1 MRRFIVRLGRL
12 SAGPPVDKLAIAA
25 ELLPVFAAL
34 AVGRQLS
41 RPSRLVALLFVLWFC
56 EDLAQQ
62 VLIHLHRTNNWL
74 QHLTMPVEAALLLWA
89 FSLWQD
95 RQVARRAILLCIPI
109 YVVVWLVLQVFVESL
124 DRLSQYAGPM
134 SYLLVLAVA
143 AFTLVSKS
151 ARAVSPGWR
160 QPWFWVSAGMIILM
174 GSQVALNPITNILIA
189 THQRGAA
196 IFQAFGA
203 VGILSYSLTTW
214 GILCERRHPSSGGS
228 SSLPPWQ
235 LES

>member
-1 MRRFIVRLGRL
+1 MRRIAVRVRRL
-12 SAGPPVDKLAIAA
+12 IERPVDKLAIAA
-25 ELLPVFAAL
+25 ELLPVVAAL
-34 AVGRQLS
+34 VVGRRLS
-41 RPSRLVALLFVLWFC
+41 RPSRLVVLLFVLWFC
-56 EDLAQQ
+56 EDVTQL
-62 VLIHLHRTNNWL
+62 VLIHLHHNNNWVS
-74 QHLTMPVEAALLLWA
+74 HLTMPIEAALLMGA

-95 RQVARRAILLCIPI
+95 SQVARRAVLLAVPI

-160 QPWFWVSAGMIILM
+160 QPWFWISAGMIIDM

-189 THQRGAA
+189 THQRGIAIYQAYAA
-196 IFQAFGA
+196 
-203 VGILSYSLTTW
+203 VSILSYSLTTW

>member
-1 MRRFIVRLGRL
+1 VE
-12 SAGPPVDKLAIAA
+12 KLAILA
-25 ELLPVFAAL
+25 ELLPVLAGL
-34 AVGRQLS
+34 AVGRRLS
-41 RPSRLVALLFVLWFC
+41 RPSRVVVILFVLWFC
-56 EDLAQQ
+56 EDMTQQ
-62 VLIHLHRTNNWL
+62 LLMHLHQNNNWL
-74 QHLTMPVEAALLLWA
+74 LHLTLPVEAALLLWA
-89 FSLWQD
+89 FSMWQD
-95 RQVARRAILLCIPI
+95 SQVARRAILLAVPI

-160 QPWFWVSAGMIILM
+160 QPWFWISAGMIIVM

-196 IFQAFGA
+196 IYQAFAA
-203 VGILSYSLTTW
+203 VSIVSYSLTTW
-214 GILCERRHPSSGGS
+214 GILCERRHQSFGGS

-235 LES
+235 PES

>member
-1 MRRFIVRLGRL
+1 MD
-12 SAGPPVDKLAIAA
+12 SLATIA
-25 ELLPVFAAL
+25 ELLPLFAAL
-34 AVGRQLS
+34 AVGRRLS
-41 RPSRLVALLFVLWFC
+41 RPSRLIVILFVLWFC
-56 EDLAQQ
+56 EDAVQIL
-62 VLIHLHRTNNWL
+62 LIHLHHHNNWL
-74 QHLTMPVEAALLLWA
+74 LHFTLPLEAALLLWA

-95 RQVARRAILLCIPI
+95 SEVARRAMLLAVPL
-109 YVVVWLVLQVFVESL
+109 YVVVWLVLQLFVERL
-124 DRLSQYAGPM
+124 DQVSQYAGPM

-151 ARAVSPGWR
+151 AHTVTPGWR
-160 QPWFWVSAGMIILM
+160 QPWFWISAGMIIDM
-174 GSQVALNPITNILIA
+174 GSQVVFNPITNILIA

-196 IFQAFGA
+196 IFHAYAA
-203 VGILSYSLTTW
+203 VSILSYSLTTW

>member
-1 MRRFIVRLGRL
+1 M
-12 SAGPPVDKLAIAA
+12 DKLAIIA
-25 ELLPVFAAL
+25 ELLPILAAFV
-34 AVGRQLS
+34 VGRRLS
-41 RPSRLVALLFVLWFC
+41 RPSRLVVILFVLWFC
-56 EDLAQQ
+56 EDLTQQ
-62 VLIHLHRTNNWL
+62 VLIHLHHYNNWL
-74 QHLTMPVEAALLLWA
+74 LHLTLPIEATLLLWA

-95 RQVARRAILLCIPI
+95 SQVARRAIWLAVPI

-160 QPWFWVSAGMIILM
+160 QPWFWISAGMIIVM

-189 THQRGAA
+189 RHQGADA
-196 IFQAFGA
+196 IYQAYGA
-203 VGILSYSLTTW
+203 VSILSYSLTTW

-228 SSLPPWQ
+228 SSLPPWP

>member
-1 MRRFIVRLGRL
+1 MVT
-12 SAGPPVDKLAIAA
+12 LAIIA
-25 ELLPVFAAL
+25 ELFPVLAAL
-34 AVGRQLS
+34 AVGRRLS
-41 RPSRLVALLFVLWFC
+41 RPSRLVAVLFVLWFC

-62 VLIHLHRTNNWL
+62 LLIHLHHNNNWL
-74 QHLTMPVEAALLLWA
+74 QHVSMPFEAALLLWA

-95 RQVARRAILLCIPI
+95 SEVARRAILLVVPI
-109 YVVVWLVLQVFVESL
+109 YVVVWLMLQLFVERL
-124 DRLSQYAGPM
+124 DRASQYAGPM

-151 ARAVSPGWR
+151 ARTSEPGWR
-160 QPWFWVSAGMIILM
+160 QPWFWISAGIIIDL

-189 THQRGAA
+189 THQRGVAIYHAFAA
-196 IFQAFGA
+196 
-203 VGILSYSLTTW
+203 VSILSYSLTTW

>member
-1 MRRFIVRLGRL
+1 ME
-12 SAGPPVDKLAIAA
+12 KLAIIA

-34 AVGRQLS
+34 AVGRRLS
-41 RPSRLVALLFVLWFC
+41 RPSRLIVVLFLLWFC
-56 EDLAQQ
+56 EDLTQQ
-62 VLIHLHRTNNWL
+62 LLIHLHHNNNWL
-74 QHLTMPVEAALLLWA
+74 LHLTMPFEAALLLWA

-95 RQVARRAILLCIPI
+95 SEVARRAILLAVPI
-109 YVVVWLVLQVFVESL
+109 YGMVWLVLQLFVERL

-151 ARAVSPGWR
+151 ARTVLPGWR
-160 QPWFWVSAGMIILM
+160 QPWFWVSAGIIIDM

-203 VGILSYSLTTW
+203 VSILSYSLTTW

>member
-1 MRRFIVRLGRL
+1 ME
-12 SAGPPVDKLAIAA
+12 KLAIVA
-25 ELLPVFAAL
+25 ELLPVL
-34 AVGRQLS
+34 AGLVVGRRLS
-41 RPSRLVALLFVLWFC
+41 RPSRLVVILFVLWFC
-56 EDLAQQ
+56 EDMTQQ
-62 VLIHLHRTNNWL
+62 LLIHLHHNNNWL
-74 QHLTMPVEAALLLWA
+74 LHLTLPVEAALLLYA

-95 RQVARRAILLCIPI
+95 SQVARRAILLAIPI

-160 QPWFWVSAGMIILM
+160 QPWFWISAGMIIVM

-189 THQRGAA
+189 THQRGTA

-203 VGILSYSLTTW
+203 VGILSYSLTAW
-214 GILCERRHPSSGGS
+214 GILCERRHPSFGGS

-235 LES
+235 PES

>member
-1 MRRFIVRLGRL
+1 M
-12 SAGPPVDKLAIAA
+12 DKLAIVA

-34 AVGRQLS
+34 AVGRRLS
-41 RPSRLVALLFVLWFC
+41 RPSRLIAILFVLWFC
-56 EDLAQQ
+56 EDMTQQ
-62 VLIHLHRTNNWL
+62 LLIHLHHNNNWL
-74 QHLTMPVEAALLLWA
+74 LHLTMPIEATLLLWA

-95 RQVARRAILLCIPI
+95 SQVARRAILLAVPI
-109 YVVVWLVLQVFVESL
+109 YAVVWLVLQVFVESL

-160 QPWFWVSAGMIILM
+160 QPWFWISAGMIIDM

-189 THQRGAA
+189 THQRGTA

-203 VGILSYSLTTW
+203 VGILCYSLTTW